1 MKKEKKR
8 KVPFSWEIA
17 EEEEEDDE
25 EASVKEEAATNKDRK
40 EGILASTHTSIS
52 VTVILSLCVSWV
64 K

>member
-17 EEEEEDDE
+17 EEEEDDE
-25 EASVKEEAATNKDRK
+25 EASVKEEAATNKDIK